1 MSQPGKELTY
11 LDFRQP
17 ADIVIDPR
25 LDRVSKVK
33 LLRDWEYD
41 AREME
46 VAEEEGMIAPTP
58 DLLEDIIAAL
68 RVLGDQDEKSST
80 EAPPTKQGGC

>member
-1 MSQPGKELTY
+1 MTQPGNELTH

-17 ADIVIDPR
+17 ADIVTDPR
-25 LDRVSKVK
+25 LDRASKVK

-58 DLLEDIIAAL
+58 DLLDDIMAAL
-68 RVLGDQDEKSST
+68 HALGDQDDNST
-80 EAPPTKQGGC
+80 EAPPTKHGGD

>member
-1 MSQPGKELTY
+1 MNQFRKQLTH
-11 LDFRQP
+11 LDFRRP
-17 ADIVIDPR
+17 ADIVSDPG
-25 LDRVSKVK
+25 LDRASKVK

-68 RVLGDQDEKSST
+68 RVLGDQDKKSA